1 MSDTQNFNNI
11 RALLSSVSL
20 MYIAIFFINFNLVD
34 IYILICDTLILE
46 SSHPV
51 VFKQMFC
58 IFFFFFLLFTNLRRI
73 SDYRL
78 MRFY

>member
-11 RALLSSVSL
+11 RALLSSVTL
-20 MYIAIFFINFNLVD
+20 MYIAIFFINFDLVD
-34 IYILICDTLILE
+34 IYILICDMLILE

-58 IFFFFFLLFTNLRRI
+58 FFVFLFFFYFSLIWGGFLIT
-73 SDYRL
+73 D
-78 MRFY
+78 

>member
-1 MSDTQNFNNI
+1 
-11 RALLSSVSL
+11 
-20 MYIAIFFINFNLVD
+20 MYIAIFFINFDLVD
-34 IYILICDTLILE
+34 IYILICDMLILE

-58 IFFFFFLLFTNLRRI
+58 FFFFLLFTNLRRI

>member
-20 MYIAIFFINFNLVD
+20 RYIAIFSINFDLVD

-51 VFKQMFC
+51 VFKQMFWY
-58 IFFFFFLLFTNLRRI
+58 FFFFFFFT
-73 SDYRL
+73 
-78 MRFY
+78 FH

>member
-20 MYIAIFFINFNLVD
+20 MYIAIFFINFDLVD

-46 SSHPV
+46 ISHPV
-51 VFKQMFC
+51 VFKQMFWF
-58 IFFFFFLLFTNLRRI
+58 FFFFFLLFTNLRRI